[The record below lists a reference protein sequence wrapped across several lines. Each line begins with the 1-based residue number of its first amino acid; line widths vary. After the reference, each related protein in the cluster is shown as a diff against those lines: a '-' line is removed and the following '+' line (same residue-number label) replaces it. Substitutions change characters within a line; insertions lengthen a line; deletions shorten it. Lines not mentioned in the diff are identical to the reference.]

1 MTLVKELLVSN
12 QELRNQIAE
21 ATNKINQTEA
31 EFKVVM
37 VSKGFQRINFRDGEP
52 GSARIN
58 LHSDLLKLGIFPW
71 LI

>member
-37 VSKGFQRINFRDGEP
+37 VSKQVVI
-52 GSARIN
+52 GSN
-58 LHSDLLKLGIFPW
+58 W
-71 LI
+71 